1 MVRRDWVKQISE
13 RDVGMFDILVFSSTT
28 TQEIVFHMIWTCEW
42 KKKEFLGLYFGGCVS
57 CGASNYCFGGG
68 GGGGEY
74 PRMRFFLERD
84 LWVQKD

>member
-1 MVRRDWVKQISE
+1 MK
-13 RDVGMFDILVFSSTT
+13 
-28 TQEIVFHMIWTCEW
+28 

-68 GGGGEY
+68 GGGEY
-74 PRMRFFLERD
+74 SRMRFFLERD